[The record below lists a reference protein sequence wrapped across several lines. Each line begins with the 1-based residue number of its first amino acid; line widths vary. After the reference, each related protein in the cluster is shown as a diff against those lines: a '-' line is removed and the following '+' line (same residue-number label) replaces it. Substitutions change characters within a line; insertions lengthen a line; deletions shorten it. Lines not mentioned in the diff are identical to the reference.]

1 MARSLLWGR
10 SRTATVERHT
20 VANANHP
27 STSTAPSPVT
37 RTYNYALSDSPVRIG
52 TGLVSASGALTRT
65 ERLGYGPT
73 GLLEQRTND
82 QSPVYPV
89 ADATG
94 GLIAE
99 LPEQGQAEA
108 LPELDPWG
116 VPVQAAEPP
125 TSIAD
130 EKSFG
135 FLGAAGRIEMP
146 DSELTKLGARYYDAE
161 VGAFLSVDPVVGEPA
176 EPARR
181 TPYTYGLSSPARFV
195 DVDGRSAADA
205 WKSAKKF
212 VNEKASAVQ
221 ERAAEIT
228 NDPNASWLA
237 KASVV
242 PIGLLSSLGTSENL
256 ADTLMAIAPIPGP
269 GKLKG
274 LGKAGELAVDAV
286 KGASGAAKG
295 LVKIGPSTYV
305 GSKIVGQMNSR
316 GWTRSSIMAAIRE
329 PTRTVSTRDTRHL
342 PGGAGSRNDPAVA
355 YYAAD
360 GHYVVRNSRT
370 GEIVQISNR
379 NKKGWKAP
387 WD

>member
-1 MARSLLWGR
+1 M
-10 SRTATVERHT
+10 V
-20 VANANHP
+20 
-27 STSTAPSPVT
+27 
-37 RTYNYALSDSPVRIG
+37 
-52 TGLVSASGALTRT
+52 
-65 ERLGYGPT
+65 
-73 GLLEQRTND
+73 
-82 QSPVYPV
+82 
-89 ADATG
+89 DATG
-94 GLIAE
+94 SLIAE
-99 LPEQGQAEA
+99 LPEQGQLEDV
-108 LPELDPWG
+108 PELDPWG
-116 VPVQAAEPP
+116 VPVDAPSSAG
-125 TSIAD
+125 SIAD

-274 LGKAGELAVDAV
+274 LGRLGEVVGGVVKGGREAGKSLRSVDEILSALPKGSNSRVRIVERESALRAVHEELARGG
-286 KGASGAAKG
+286 KKASIPGYPGYFVRRPDGTLIG
-295 LVKIGPSTYV
+295 LRQSSKSGGPTIDIRRPNGRREKV
-305 GSKIVGQMNSR
+305 HV
-316 GWTRSSIMAAIRE
+316 RS
-329 PTRTVSTRDTRHL
+329 
-342 PGGAGSRNDPAVA
+342 GN
-355 YYAAD
+355 
-360 GHYVVRNSRT
+360 
-370 GEIVQISNR
+370 
-379 NKKGWKAP
+379 
-387 WD
+387 